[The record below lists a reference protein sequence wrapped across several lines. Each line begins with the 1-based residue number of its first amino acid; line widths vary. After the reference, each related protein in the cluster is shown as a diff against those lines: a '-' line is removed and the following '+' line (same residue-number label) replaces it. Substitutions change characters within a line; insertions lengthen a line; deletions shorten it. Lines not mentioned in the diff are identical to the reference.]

1 MIAEWIAR
9 AAARRGGAPYL
20 EDAAGTGTLTYA
32 GLQRSTRAW
41 ADCLDRAGVP
51 PGAQVAVRLPDPL
64 SYATALVSILGA
76 GRVVIPL
83 DPGAPAAELSRV
95 LAAARPEAA
104 VSDSGGGLPPGLAVL
119 RPPDRSFGP
128 NGPGPSPA
136 AERAVIPGGTSRAC
150 GIFLC
155 TSGTT
160 GAPKGILLRENQLC
174 HVAAGVADHHR
185 LCPADRGYCCL
196 PLFHV
201 NAEVVGLL
209 ATLAAGACLVLDRK
223 FSRRGFWELIE
234 QRRIT
239 WVNAVPAII
248 AVLAMAPP
256 AAPAAGRV
264 RFVRSASAPLPPS
277 VLRRFEEAYGIP
289 VIETYGMTEAASMI
303 AANPLDGPRKAGSVG
318 RPAGTQVRIARLAAG
333 RYVPAPALEVGRVQ
347 IRGRGVITEYA
358 QNGPPGAI
366 DPDGWL
372 DTGDLG
378 HLDQDGYLFLAGRS
392 DDVINRGGEKI
403 YPREIEDV
411 LLAQPGVRSAA
422 VVSAHDDVLGE
433 RPVAYVVPAGPWPG
447 ELADALRAACEAALP
462 RPKRPTAFC
471 LVPELPLGPT
481 GKVARR
487 RLQELGRPELGLQEL
502 GLQELGLQEL
512 PAAHHALPSAALGGG
527 GHRLSGGFLNPA
539 GAPVCRCRP
548 ARARVRRCRPARAP
562 VCRCRPARARV
573 RRYRP
578 ARARVRRCR
587 PARAPV
593 CRCRPA
599 RSHPWTRD
607 CSPSRPPSEMV
618 TSSLNLFRGA

>member
-20 EDAAGTGTLTYA
+20 EDATGTGTLTYA

-104 VSDSGGGLPPGLAVL
+104 VSDSDGGLPPGLAVL

-150 GIFLC
+150 GIFLS

-160 GAPKGILLRENQLC
+160 GAPKGILLREDQLC

-185 LCPADRGYCCL
+185 LFPADRGYCCL

-223 FSRRGFWELIE
+223 FSRHRFWELIE
-234 QRRIT
+234 QQRIT
-239 WVNAVPAII
+239 WINAVPAII
-248 AVLAMAPP
+248 AVLAMDPP
-256 AAPAAGRV
+256 AVPLAGRV

-277 VLRRFEEAYGIP
+277 VLRRFEEASGVP

-303 AANPLDGPRKAGSVG
+303 TANPLDGPRKAGSVG
-318 RPAGTQVRIARLAAG
+318 LPAGAEVRVARLDAG
-333 RYVPAPALEVGRVQ
+333 RYVPCPALEVGQVQ
-347 IRGRGVITEYA
+347 IRGQGVIREYA
-358 QNGPPGAI
+358 ANGPAGAI
-366 DPDGWL
+366 DPEGWL
-372 DTGDLG
+372 ATGDLG

-411 LLAQPGVRSAA
+411 LLAQPGVRFAA
-422 VVSAHDDVLGE
+422 VVAAHDEVLGQ
-433 RPVAYVVPAGPWPG
+433 RPVAYVVPAGPWRRG
-447 ELADALRAACEAALP
+447 LADALRAACEAALP
-462 RPKRPTAFC
+462 RPKRPAAFC
-471 LVPELPLGPT
+471 LVRELPLGPT
-481 GKVARR
+481 GKVARH
-487 RLQELGRPELGLQEL
+487 RLQELAARPALPTAGMIVVALIFAIGGSSGEPPSIAGLL
-502 GLQELGLQEL
+502 MVCHGPSLVHRRW
-512 PAAHHALPSAALGGG
+512 PAARECASLCGLDRPGPGG
-527 GHRLSGGFLNPA
+527 
-539 GAPVCRCRP
+539 
-548 ARARVRRCRPARAP
+548 RR
-562 VCRCRPARARV
+562 
-573 RRYRP
+573 
-578 ARARVRRCR
+578 
-587 PARAPV
+587 
-593 CRCRPA
+593 
-599 RSHPWTRD
+599 
-607 CSPSRPPSEMV
+607 
-618 TSSLNLFRGA
+618 